1 MLLLLFSATSPHE
14 SARTRRAPHH
24 RAHRSPCPV
33 HTCIEIVRRT
43 PSATLA
49 ALRVLATPSLVRRLR
64 LSATPH
70 PALAM
75 QCAPAYARPRHS
87 QNQKPKPKCINVYFW
102 GCYYHQHTPAPL
114 PGWGTVARAATLYLV
129 PVQNYTWH
137 APLLGTPSGAQR
149 PAASAAP
156 PQHINIDRRPA
167 AEIHDSVDS
176 VPGASRRWPWR
187 TLLQPAQREIGH
199 SLRAALPTFR
209 RMRRDDASR
218 TSAQAPPRQRDP
230 PPQIPSHHH
239 TTKTPRT
246 RHDAHKQQ
254 HNSTLY
260 RRPPVNSKSP
270 RAPSMPTPVHT
281 TTRQRSSV
289 EQARAPRQSRTNLGP
304 QRPSAISRAP
314 PTPQCD
320 TGPPPTGHASTQSR
334 TNLGHDMMPA
344 LCNLLDAPQQPRRD
358 SDHTP
363 F

>member
-1 MLLLLFSATSPHE
+1 MGNNSQSSPPPVWTSLQI
-14 SARTRRAPHH
+14 A
-24 RAHRSPCPV
+24 
-33 HTCIEIVRRT
+33 
-43 PSATLA
+43 PSATITVP
-49 ALRVLATPSLVRRLR
+49 RIVDPS
-64 LSATPH
+64 PK
-70 PALAM
+70 P
-75 QCAPAYARPRHS
+75 
-87 QNQKPKPKCINVYFW
+87 KPKPKCINVYFW

-137 APLLGTPSGAQR
+137 APLLGTLSGAQR

-239 TTKTPRT
+239 TSKTPRT